1 MRGRSSIF
9 CSNRISTTGLGFGFK
24 IINNW
29 SRGWRLEKCKFDFS
43 DKSTLIF
50 HKINFIIPFMR
61 KYRNLVPEKVKMISR
76 NDIKGLLSVWWP
88 ISREDLT
95 ILTFHVPSL
104 AKGQGLCDIDS
115 LYTITYSQEKYKKLN
130 GPKDQNYTVCDT
142 ALHLWYTITG
152 YTKINSVNR

>member
-1 MRGRSSIF
+1 MIYGNGLKFGPISQKMSPKTTVFGPCGDGPVSFFKSSVI
-9 CSNRISTTGLGFGFK
+9 RISTTGLGFGFK

-88 ISREDLT
+88 ISREDST

-115 LYTITYSQEKYKKLN
+115 K
-130 GPKDQNYTVCDT
+130 
-142 ALHLWYTITG
+142 
-152 YTKINSVNR
+152 